1 MNVRT
6 RHIRRGE
13 KKMSES
19 TWGKKR
25 SVMQAAVF
33 LAVLFLGGWGKPLL
47 AGDHKVVLN
56 DLIRETQKM
65 SDKSGEMT
73 LIWWI
78 PEEFWRISIAQGN
91 PNATEAQTE
100 MFLEVLRPYT
110 VLVVVDG
117 KMGQFGGVTYT
128 SETDIRAGLKIQ
140 DGQGASYLPIKEEKV
155 NPDTKNLLAMMKP
168 IFSNMLG
175 PMGQNMHFYAFSATD
190 REGKRIADAR
200 KEGNFSVTLTGREYK
215 WRLPLGSLLPP
226 RICPVDGETL
236 NGAYKYC
243 PWHGAKL

>member
-1 MNVRT
+1 M
-6 RHIRRGE
+6 GE
-13 KKMSES
+13 KKME
-19 TWGKKR
+19 GKTGRKR
-25 SVMQAAVF
+25 SVTWAAAFIV
-33 LAVLFLGGWGKPLL
+33 VLLLGGWGKPLH

-56 DLIRETQKM
+56 ELVRETQKM

-78 PEEFWRISIAQGN
+78 PEEFWRISITQGN
-91 PNATEAQTE
+91 PNATEEQTE

-117 KMGQFGGVTYT
+117 KVGQFGGVTYT
-128 SETDIRAGLKIQ
+128 SEPDIRAGIQ
-140 DGQGASYLPIKEEKV
+140 IKDGQGGRYLPIGEEKV
-155 NPDTKNLLAMMKP
+155 NPDAKNLLSMMKP

-175 PMGQNMHFYAFSATD
+175 PMGQNMHFYAFSAMD
-190 REGKRIADAR
+190 KEGNRIVDAR
-200 KEGNFSVTLTGREYK
+200 KEGTFSVTLIGREYK

-226 RICPVDGETL
+226 RKCPVDGETL